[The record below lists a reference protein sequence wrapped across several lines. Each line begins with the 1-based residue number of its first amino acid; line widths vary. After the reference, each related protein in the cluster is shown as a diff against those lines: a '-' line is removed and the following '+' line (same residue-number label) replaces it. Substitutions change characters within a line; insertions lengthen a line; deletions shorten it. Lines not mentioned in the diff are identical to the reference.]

1 MKQVS
6 EGTGIT
12 IAVVLWFLVGLNRL
26 PGNEFLFWMIKE
38 LSGTEGEKTCRQD
51 KDTLEKIFR

>member
-1 MKQVS
+1 VKQVS
-6 EGTGIT
+6 KGTGIT

-26 PGNEFLFWMIKE
+26 SGNEVLFWVIDQ
-38 LSGTEGEKTCRQD
+38 LSGTEGEKTCRQN